1 MSKFSTIALIVAAGS
16 GSRFG
21 IETPK
26 QYAFLGGKPLLLHS
40 LETLLKHPKIDAV
53 AVVINPSHREFY
65 DLIAPAP
72 ATASAMSL
80 SPSGTKG
87 RDLLAAQL
95 TTSHKPL
102 ATLLPPIHGGKERQ
116 DSVRLGLKAIAQYSP
131 TKVLVHDAARP
142 ALSAELL
149 DRLLECNDAAV
160 VPALPMVDTVRDKK
174 GNTLDRND
182 LYRVQTPQCF
192 DYQKLVEL
200 HENTRINVTDD
211 AGLFEA
217 AGLPV
222 TTVMGDSKNEKVTTL
237 EDWERMQKIYES
249 SLEVR
254 VGSGYDVHAFASNQQ
269 PATNNLTLCGVS
281 IPHSRTLEGHSDAD
295 VGLHALVDALLG
307 AASEGDIGVHFPP
320 SNAKW
325 KGADSA
331 QFVTYTRDLIK
342 AKGGVI
348 SHVDITLICEKPK
361 ITPHRETMRAR
372 IAELLELD
380 IARVSVKATT
390 TEKLGFTGREEGI
403 AAQAIATI
411 KLPV

>member
-26 QYAFLGGKPLLLHS
+26 QYALLGGKPLLLHS
-40 LETLLKHPKIDAV
+40 LETLLNHSKIDAV
-53 AVVINPSHREFY
+53 AFVINPNHE
-65 DLIAPAP
+65 DLYE
-72 ATASAMSL
+72 SV
-80 SPSGTKG
+80 
-87 RDLLAAQL
+87 
-95 TTSHKPL
+95 TSNLQP
-102 ATLLPPIHGGKERQ
+102 ATLLPTIHGGKERQ
-116 DSVRLGLKAIAQYSP
+116 DSVRLGLKAIAHYNP
-131 TKVLVHDAARP
+131 TRVLIHDAARP
-142 ALSAELL
+142 SLSPALL
-149 DRLLECNDAAV
+149 DRLLESSDDAV
-160 VPALPMVDTVRDKK
+160 IPALPIVDTVRDKN
-174 GNTLDRND
+174 GYTLDRNN

-200 HENTRINVTDD
+200 HENARINVTDD

-222 TTVMGDSKNEKVTTL
+222 ATVLGDIRNVKITTL
-237 EDWERMQKIYES
+237 EDWETMQKLYEAG
-249 SLEVR
+249 LETR
-254 VGSGYDVHAFASNQQ
+254 VGSGYDVHAFSSNEQRT
-269 PATNNLTLCGVS
+269 TNNVLLCGIS
-281 IPHSRTLEGHSDAD
+281 IPHNRTLEGHSDAD

-320 SNAKW
+320 TDAKW
-325 KGADSA
+325 KGADSG

-342 AKGGVI
+342 QKGGMI
-348 SHVDITLICEKPK
+348 SHVDVTLICEKPK
-361 ITPHRETMRAR
+361 ITPHREAMRER

-380 IARVSVKATT
+380 VSRVSVKATT

-403 AAQAIATI
+403 AAQAVATL